1 MIRSLFVL
9 ACAVTACNSNT
20 SSCPGTELKGKDAIA
35 AILAKDTLIPGTF
48 VVVPDTHLE
57 SSTREVEKVLDQLAA
72 AQMLRYQLKDSVRS
86 KRTLNSAD
94 EETFYQY
101 DLQWSP
107 SLELLAIKQAGTENV
122 TTLDFLGKRYP
133 GELRFSSRK
142 FLAGPYRVL
151 ETEPLSFKED
161 CRRRA
166 YRYTYVIDSTHA
178 LARIAGMNSFLK
190 FNRSVTTTVSY
201 N

>member
-1 MIRSLFVL
+1 MIKYFFIFTCVI
-9 ACAVTACNSNT
+9 AACNSGT
-20 SSCPGTELKGKDAIA
+20 SSCPATELTGKEATA
-35 AILAKDTLIPGTF
+35 AILAKDTLIPGSF
-48 VVVPDTHLE
+48 VVVPDHHLE
-57 SSTREVEKVLDQLAA
+57 SSTREVEKILDQLVA

-86 KRTLNSAD
+86 KRTLNGTD
-94 EETFYQY
+94 EENFYQY

-107 SLELLAIKQAGTENV
+107 SLESLAIKQAGTENV

-142 FLAGPYRVL
+142 FLAGPYRML

-161 CRRRA
+161 CKQLA

-190 FNRSVTTTVSY
+190 FSRSVTTTVSY

>member
-1 MIRSLFVL
+1 MRYCRMQFWYFLMSRNRTDRERRDSSHSSEGYSHPGKLRCCAGSPPGIIYPRS
-9 ACAVTACNSNT
+9 
-20 SSCPGTELKGKDAIA
+20 GK
-35 AILAKDTLIPGTF
+35 
-48 VVVPDTHLE
+48 
-57 SSTREVEKVLDQLAA
+57 STGPIG
-72 AQMLRYQLKDSVRS
+72 S
-86 KRTLNSAD
+86 SAD
-94 EETFYQY
+94 ASLSTERQHAEQKNANGTDEENFYQY

-107 SLELLAIKQAGTENV
+107 SLEPLAIKQAGTENV

-142 FLAGPYRVL
+142 LLAGPYRML

-161 CRRRA
+161 CKQLA

-178 LARIAGMNSFLK
+178 LARIAGLNSFLK
-190 FNRSVTTTVSY
+190 FSWSVTTTVSY